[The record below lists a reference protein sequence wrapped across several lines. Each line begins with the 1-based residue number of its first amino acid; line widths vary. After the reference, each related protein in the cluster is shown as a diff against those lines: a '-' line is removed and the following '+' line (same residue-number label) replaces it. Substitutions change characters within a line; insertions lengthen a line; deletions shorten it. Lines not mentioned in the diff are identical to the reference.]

1 MPRQAGSCLSSQ
13 TLGITV
19 SVAMFVIPLSLR
31 SLLLCRWLLVPLRR
45 LQQSGLC
52 LRFASS
58 GVCSFQAALVLP
70 LHCEAQGVASVS
82 AGAGRAARQCVVQS
96 KNAPRRPVSRRRLA
110 GSYLS
115 AFAGRLAVMGS
126 TFSVGVS
133 GHKVARQRAMP
144 NPSIERTCPGKPG
157 HASHLKRYTPR

>member
-19 SVAMFVIPLSLR
+19 SVAMFAIPLSLR
-31 SLLLCRWLLVPLRR
+31 SLLLFRWSLVALRR
-45 LQQSGLC
+45 LSPRSLC
-52 LRFASS
+52 LRFAGS

-70 LHCEAQGVASVS
+70 LHCEAPEVTSVS

-96 KNAPRRPVSRRRLA
+96 KYAPRRSVSWRCLI
-110 GSYLS
+110 GSYFS

-133 GHKVARQRAMP
+133 GRKVPWQRAMP

-157 HASHLKRYTPR
+157 HASHLKRWASR